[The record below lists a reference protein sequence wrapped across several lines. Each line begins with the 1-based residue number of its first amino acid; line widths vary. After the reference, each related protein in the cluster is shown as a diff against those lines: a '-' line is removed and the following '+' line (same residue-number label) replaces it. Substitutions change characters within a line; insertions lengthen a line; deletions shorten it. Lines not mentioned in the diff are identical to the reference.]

1 MHIGLI
7 VNQSHEKRDKRKH
20 NLAKQA
26 LNTIKRQLIQRT
38 NENRDK

>member
-26 LNTIKRQLIQRT
+26 FNRIKRQLIKRI